1 MFGQLQ
7 RSLRPREALPQQ
19 RLSGFCSLRFP
30 CSMIMGQRGDL
41 RIVTSRTAIQTAF
54 LNAALDTLP
63 EHVGSVGKCS
73 CRRRSA
79 ESRV

>member
-1 MFGQLQ
+1 
-7 RSLRPREALPQQ
+7 
-19 RLSGFCSLRFP
+19 
-30 CSMIMGQRGDL
+30 MIMGQRGDV

-73 CRRRSA
+73 CRRRSRGVTRLIVDPDKA
-79 ESRV
+79 KLACLQVLSVGRP